1 MSETNLIRS
10 AMRWLGTQPDSWAFK
25 VHGGPC
31 QRSGVPDI
39 VGQVRGRAL
48 FAEAKSATRKLS
60 KIQVVTHDRIGKS
73 GGFVF
78 TFRSLSEFRSWVELL
93 RCKPCP

>member
-39 VGQVRGRAL
+39 VGQVRGRTL
-48 FAEAKSATRKLS
+48 FE
-60 KIQVVTHDRIGKS
+60 IGRAH
-73 GGFVF
+73 V
-78 TFRSLSEFRSWVELL
+78 
-93 RCKPCP
+93 